1 MGFLSLVIFLE
12 KKKER
17 ERRVLP
23 AAGVAAWEFKGTGV
37 ETAAQLAT
45 FAGLETH
52 TASGHL
58 VSAAG

>member
-12 KKKER
+12 KKKR

-45 FAGLETH
+45 FAGLETC